1 MPSPSD
7 GAGRFAEEL
16 NAVSFVHEPVKDA
29 VGQRGITD
37 LSVPAGY
44 QAMVSVRG
52 ELATLAEMRW
62 F

>member
-1 MPSPSD
+1 MRSPSD
-7 GAGRFAEEL
+7 DAGRFAEEL
-16 NAVSFVHEPVKDA
+16 NAVSVVHEPVKDA

-44 QAMVSVRG
+44 QVPVRG